1 MKKGKLVINGHYKR
15 QRVTGVQRYA
25 NEIVTYFQ
33 RNGIDYS
40 WVDPPPYIISDI
52 FRHLWMQS
60 VMPVKVPSDKL
71 LWSPTNIGPV
81 MCENQVLTLHDIA
94 DQLHP
99 QWFDDQYVQWRKMI
113 LPRLLRGVRR
123 VITVSEY
130 SKETIVSR
138 FPQTENKIEVVYN
151 GVRTDHFYPRS
162 EQEIEQVRRDLK
174 LEKPFVLSVGSL
186 EERKNIR
193 GLIEAWEQLP
203 PQIRDEYELVITG
216 ESARK
221 FAFKLDKQPSESISF
236 TGYVQ
241 DAYLPV
247 LYTEATV
254 FAYPS
259 LFEGFGLPVL
269 EAMACGTAVITSSTT
284 SLKELAKDKAMVV
297 DPEDFQALAEALQ
310 KMIESSELRAG
321 YEQKGRDYAPTFRWE
336 DSGRQTI
343 KILEDCII

>member
-33 RNGIDYS
+33 RNGVDFS
-40 WVDPPPYIISDI
+40 WVDPPPYILSDV

-81 MCENQVLTLHDIA
+81 LCENQVLTLHDIA

-99 QWFDDQYVQWRKMI
+99 EWFDDQYVQWRKLI
-113 LPRLLRGVRR
+113 LPRLLRRVRR
-123 VITVSEY
+123 VITVSEF
-130 SKETIVSR
+130 SKQSIISK
-138 FPQTENKIEVVYN
+138 FPQTKDKIEVVYN

-162 EQEIEQVRRDLK
+162 REEIKQMREDLG
-174 LEKPFVLSVGSL
+174 LDKPFVLSVGSL

-203 PQIRDEYELVITG
+203 LQIRDEYELVITG

-221 FAFKLDKQPSESISF
+221 FAFKLEKQPTDSIHF
-236 TGYVQ
+236 TGYVK
-241 DAYLPV
+241 DTYLPV
-247 LYTEATV
+247 LYTEATIFV
-254 FAYPS
+254 YPS

-269 EAMACGTAVITSSTT
+269 EAMACGTAVITSNTT
-284 SLKELAKDKAMVV
+284 SLKELARDKAVPV
-297 DPEDFQALAEALQ
+297 DPEDYQAIAEA
-310 KMIESSELRAG
+310 MHEIIESDALRLG
-321 YEQKGRDYAPTFRWE
+321 YEQKGKEYANTFTWE
-336 DSGRQTI
+336 ESARQTI